1 MKKLWNFI
9 LQWLPFLTSIGTALS
24 SLVMLIGMEVFP
36 QLYTLLY
43 ISLIISQV
51 VGIISILVVTIINKK
66 KQEDKYNDRK

>member
-9 LQWLPFLTSIGTALS
+9 LQWLPLLASIGTALS

-43 ISLIISQV
+43 VSLIISQI

-66 KQEDKYNDRK
+66 QEDKYNDKQ